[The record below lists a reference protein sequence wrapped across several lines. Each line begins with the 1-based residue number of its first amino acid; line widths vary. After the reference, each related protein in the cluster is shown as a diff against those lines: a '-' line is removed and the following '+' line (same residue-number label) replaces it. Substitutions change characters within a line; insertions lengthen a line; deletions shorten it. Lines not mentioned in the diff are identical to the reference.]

1 MHLNAKCQKSRPL
14 SCICIFV
21 AASRRYR
28 CLMLTRPVIL
38 AVDDDPSAL
47 AALLDALARRF
58 GGDYR
63 VVSQLSP
70 EAALAEL
77 QRLQDGGE
85 AVALVIADQWMPGM
99 TGLEFLARV
108 KEIHPKAQKA
118 LMVSWGDRE
127 AGPKILTG
135 CAFGMMDNY
144 LYKPWSPAEI
154 HLYPQI
160 SEFLAAWMREHGP
173 KLELVR
179 VVGEQPSPRAQE
191 IQQILTRSGIPH
203 GFYRAD
209 SDAGKDLL
217 QKSNVDGSKLPV
229 VITLDGHALVCPSNV
244 ELNDA
249 VGAADLEDTTCDL
262 AVVGAGPAGLAT
274 AVYAASEGLRTIV
287 IEREAIGGQAS
298 TSSLIRNYLGFPRG
312 ISGGELAQKAYQQ
325 AWLFGAK
332 YSLAREVKGLRAE
345 GDDRILELSDGT
357 NITARA
363 VLIATGVSYRR
374 LGLPKLER
382 FIGMGLEYTAL
393 PTSQPLAGMEVHVAG
408 AGNSAGQ
415 AAMHLAKFAKKVTM
429 LVRGENL
436 ERGMSDYL
444 VQEIRRT
451 PNIEVRVNVQIV
463 DGEGDTALRTIVLE
477 NQVTK
482 QRETVPTT
490 AVFAL
495 IGAEPHTKW
504 MEGIL
509 ALDAKKYIL
518 TGPTLASEPGVR
530 WPLERLP
537 LPFETN
543 IPGVFAVGDVRAG
556 SVKRLSAAVGEGGA
570 AMRSIHQYLQQPPE
584 EKAPRRE
591 SPSARVAAGV

>member
-1 MHLNAKCQKSRPL
+1 M
-14 SCICIFV
+14 F
-21 AASRRYR
+21 
-28 CLMLTRPVIL
+28 TRPVIL
-38 AVDDDPSAL
+38 AVDDDPLAL

-77 QRLQDGGE
+77 QRLRDGGE

-99 TGLEFLARV
+99 TGLELLAHA
-108 KEIHPKAQKA
+108 KEIHPKAQRA

-127 AGPKILTG
+127 AGPKILHG
-135 CAFGMMDNY
+135 CAFGMLDNY
-144 LYKPWSPAEI
+144 LYKPWSPPEI
-154 HLYPQI
+154 HLYPEI
-160 SEFLAAWMREHGP
+160 SEFLAAWTREHGP
-173 KLELVR
+173 RLELVK
-179 VVGEQPSPRAQE
+179 VVGAQPDPRAQE
-191 IQQILTRSGIPH
+191 IQQILARSGIPH
-203 GFYRAD
+203 GFYVAD
-209 SDAGKDLL
+209 SPAGKDLL
-217 QKSNVDGSKLPV
+217 QKSNADGSKLPV
-229 VITLDGHALVCPSNV
+229 VVTLDGHALVCPSNL
-244 ELNDA
+244 ELNEA
-249 VGAADLEDTTCDL
+249 VGAATLDDNTCDL
-262 AVVGAGPAGLAT
+262 AVIGAGPAGLAT

-298 TSSLIRNYLGFPRG
+298 TSSLIRNYLGFPKG
-312 ISGGELAQKAYQQ
+312 ISGGDLAQRAYQQ

-332 YSLAREVKGLRAE
+332 YSLAREVKGVRVE

-374 LGLPKLER
+374 LGIPKIER
-382 FIGMGLEYTAL
+382 FVGMGLEYTAL
-393 PTSQPLAGMEVHVAG
+393 PTSQPVAGMEVHVAG

-415 AAMHLAKFAKKVTM
+415 AAMHLAKNARKVTM

-444 VQEIRRT
+444 VQEIRRM
-451 PNIEVRVNVQIV
+451 PNIEVRFNVEIV
-463 DGEGDTALRTIVLE
+463 DGKGDTALRSIVLE
-477 NQVTK
+477 DRVTK

-495 IGAEPHTKW
+495 IGAEPHTQW
-504 MEGIL
+504 MEGTL

-518 TGPTLASEPGVR
+518 TGPSIVSEPGVK

-537 LPFETN
+537 MPFETS

-556 SVKRLSAAVGEGGA
+556 SVKRLASAVGEGGA
-570 AMRSIHQYLQQPPE
+570 AMRSVHQYLQQTPE
-584 EKAPRRE
+584 EHAPPREATPAKA
-591 SPSARVAAGV
+591 AAGVA